1 MPFEK
6 KEYLDELFDFLKI
19 PSISADPN
27 YKNDVKKAANWI
39 AKKLH
44 DAGCEKVKIEK
55 TKGHPI
61 VFGENF
67 ISKKLPTVLVYG
79 HYDVQPPDP
88 INLWES
94 PPFEPVIKK
103 TKIHPEGAIF
113 ARGSCD
119 DKGQLYM
126 HVKAFQILKNS
137 NNLKC
142 NLKFLFEGEEEVGSE
157 NLESFVNNFKE
168 KLKSDII
175 IISDTGIGSL
185 EEPKIT
191 VGLRG
196 LSYMEL
202 TIMGPNRDLH
212 SGLYGGSVANP
223 INVLNKIIT
232 SLHDKDNKITIP
244 DFYKDVIELSE
255 KEREKIIF
263 SESDEK
269 NFKKSLD
276 INLTHGEL
284 KYNTEERRSIRPT
297 LDVNGIWGGYIG
309 EGSKTVIPSTAHAK
323 ISMRL
328 VPNQNWK
335 EISAMFKKHIE
346 SIAPKSVK
354 IKVMT
359 HHGGEPY
366 LMPINNPGYLA
377 AEKAYTESFGI
388 KPQPKRDGG
397 SIPIVPMFE
406 KILGSKTV
414 LMGFGFDSDAIHSPN
429 EHFGVKNFY
438 KGIETIILFYK
449 NFCK

>member
-1 MPFEK
+1 
-6 KEYLDELFDFLKI
+6 
-19 PSISADPN
+19 
-27 YKNDVKKAANWI
+27 
-39 AKKLH
+39 
-44 DAGCEKVKIEK
+44 
-55 TKGHPI
+55 
-61 VFGENF
+61 
-67 ISKKLPTVLVYG
+67 
-79 HYDVQPPDP
+79 
-88 INLWES
+88 
-94 PPFEPVIKK
+94 
-103 TKIHPEGAIF
+103 
-113 ARGSCD
+113 
-119 DKGQLYM
+119 
-126 HVKAFQILKNS
+126 
-137 NNLKC
+137 
-142 NLKFLFEGEEEVGSE
+142 
-157 NLESFVNNFKE
+157 
-168 KLKSDII
+168 
-175 IISDTGIGSL
+175 
-185 EEPKIT
+185 
-191 VGLRG
+191 
-196 LSYMEL
+196 
-202 TIMGPNRDLH
+202 MGPNRDLH

-335 EISAMFKKHIE
+335 EISTMFKKHIE